1 MIDLMA
7 DCRWQDC
14 EEDPCGLN
22 CRWSQRFFQAW
33 WQLVGNHEKFLLG
46 LVRSTYCDFA
56 TFRAVKAKHG
66 GKWPVHV
73 KKVVE
78 TKPAKSP
85 RFYPAEDIPKPF
97 DRL

>member
-1 MIDLMA
+1 M
-7 DCRWQDC
+7 
-14 EEDPCGLN
+14 
-22 CRWSQRFFQAW
+22 
-33 WQLVGNHEKFLLG
+33 GNHEIYLFCLIKPTQSDL
-46 LVRSTYCDFA
+46 A
-56 TFRAVKAKHG
+56 IFRAVKAKHG

-97 DRL
+97 DRLRCDLSFEYLIASPQITSFCRTAGARA